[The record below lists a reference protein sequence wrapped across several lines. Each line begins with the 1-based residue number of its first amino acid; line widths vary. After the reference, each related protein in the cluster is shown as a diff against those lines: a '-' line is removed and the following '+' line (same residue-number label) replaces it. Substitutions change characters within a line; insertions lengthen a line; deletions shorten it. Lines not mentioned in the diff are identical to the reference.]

1 MENECAIVSKGIEK
15 KRKKFKSFN
24 QLSYDCFRQNIANK
38 KWLRRIFSM
47 QKYMTNKRIIR
58 KGKIDE
64 TQTSLNKVL

>member
-1 MENECAIVSKGIEK
+1 MCNSIKRHRQKMK
-15 KRKKFKSFN
+15 KIKSFN